1 MRTPREL
8 VNHEMPGTLLSM
20 SNERE
25 RTYHHGD
32 LRRAILSA
40 AFDAIAA
47 EGPAAQSLRDLAR
60 RAGVSH
66 AAPAHHFKDR
76 TGLLTAVAA
85 EGYALFA
92 DALAGAPDLRERG
105 VAYVRFAATDP
116 AHFQVM
122 FQPDLYR
129 ADDPD
134 LLSAQARA
142 TDALRAGVADLP
154 PGGRGEATGSRGAAW
169 SLAHGFATL
178 LRSGNLSDVLE
189 GTGPGGGLPV
199 PHGPDLHPGKPRRR
213 LRGRSACTRASLSRA
228 GDFGLL
234 RAWTR
239 TPRAPSAVRWRAGR
253 PPGARSPEIM
263 SPCRSAAIRSCRGG
277 RRPRPSPVP
286 APSSDPDLV
295 LQLLAPGG
303 MIMTST
309 CTRRPSASRVSRVSS
324 RTGSASFSDRAA
336 RSLPDGM
343 RATTSSCA
351 RTPTCPSS
359 ASSRTAPPRIL
370 AVAASPVPRAISTG

>member
-1 MRTPREL
+1 
-8 VNHEMPGTLLSM
+8 M

-40 AFDAIAA
+40 ALDAIAA
-47 EGPAAQSLRDLAR
+47 EGPAALSLRDLAR
-60 RAGVSH
+60 RGGVSH

-76 TGLLTAVAA
+76 AGLLTAVAA

-105 VAYVRFAATDP
+105 VAYVRFAATHP

-154 PGGRGEATGSRGAAW
+154 PGGRGEDDRLAGVAAW

-178 LRSGNLSDVLE
+178 LLSGNLSDALE
-189 GTGPGGGLPV
+189 GR
-199 PHGPDLHPGKPRRR
+199 D
-213 LRGRSACTRASLSRA
+213 
-228 GDFGLL
+228 
-234 RAWTR
+234 
-239 TPRAPSAVRWRAGR
+239 
-253 PPGARSPEIM
+253 PEE
-263 SPCRSAAIRSCRGG
+263 A
-277 RRPRPSPVP
+277 
-286 APSSDPDLV
+286 
-295 LQLLAPGG
+295 
-303 MIMTST
+303 
-309 CTRRPSASRVSRVSS
+309 
-324 RTGSASFSDRAA
+324 F
-336 RSLPDGM
+336 RSLTGLIFAPENRRDG
-343 RATTSSCA
+343 
-351 RTPTCPSS
+351 
-359 ASSRTAPPRIL
+359 
-370 AVAASPVPRAISTG
+370 